1 MDFFGGEGNQW
12 TIIIPL
18 IALIAVSF
26 IMRRRKSEKNPQE
39 MVTSI
44 ILDLNMNQK
53 IMDEFDY
60 QKRPKKLKTGAW
72 GRNEAKISFLG
83 ESLRSDLSKFFRMAE
98 DFNQQ
103 VDSAKRLGS
112 TIHLSGISVE
122 RMTEPLSKSREG
134 LSEWLKVNMEQ
145 AGPGA
150 GAGRSGCLGGLGGG
164 GFGGG

>member
-18 IALIAVSF
+18 IVLIAVSF
-26 IMRRRKSEKNPQE
+26 LMRRRRSEKNPQE
-39 MVTSI
+39 IVTSI
-44 ILDLNMNQK
+44 ILDLNVNQK
-53 IMDEFDY
+53 IMGEFDY
-60 QKRPKKLKTGAW
+60 QKRPKKLKTGSW
-72 GRNEAKISFLG
+72 KRNEAKINFLD
-83 ESLRSDLSKFFRMAE
+83 ESLRSNISNFFSMAE
-98 DFNQQ
+98 DFNLQ

-122 RMTEPLSKSREG
+122 KMEGPLTKSREG

-164 GFGGG
+164 FGG